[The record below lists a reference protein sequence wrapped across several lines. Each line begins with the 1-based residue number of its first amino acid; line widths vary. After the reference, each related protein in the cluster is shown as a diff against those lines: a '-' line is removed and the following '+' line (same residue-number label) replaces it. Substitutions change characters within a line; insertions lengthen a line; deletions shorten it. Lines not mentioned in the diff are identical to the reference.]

1 MLPAFDGGSPMRI
14 TRTALILGVLAVSGC
29 VAAPP
34 APLPPGQAFFS
45 SQCAAGFYTCV
56 LPQVGQVGT
65 PCSCPGLGA
74 PSYGVIR

>member
-1 MLPAFDGGSPMRI
+1 MPFARVIRPVAILS
-14 TRTALILGVLAVSGC
+14 ALALGGC

-34 APLPPGQAFFS
+34 PLPPPGQAYFS
-45 SQCAAGFYTCV
+45 GQCSAGFYTCV
-56 LPQVGQVGT
+56 LPVPGQVGT